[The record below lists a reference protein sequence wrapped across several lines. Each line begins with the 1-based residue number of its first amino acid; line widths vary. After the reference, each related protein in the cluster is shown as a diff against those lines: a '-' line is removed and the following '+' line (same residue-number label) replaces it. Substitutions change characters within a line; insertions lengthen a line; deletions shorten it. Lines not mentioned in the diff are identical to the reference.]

1 MQRDTNQVFYHIK
14 FENGVSKKLE
24 LISKNDKILYLNL
37 IKEQRLLINQIN
49 ELPKRKKRLF
59 NKLNNQLEK
68 INQKISNDFPY
79 DFFVIGS
86 DLYNAIGI
94 GTIFINSQNR
104 RVEIKKIS
112 KNEMINN

>member
-1 MQRDTNQVFYHIK
+1 MQRDTNRAFYHIK
-14 FENGVSKKLE
+14 FENGVSTKLE
-24 LISKNDKILYLNL
+24 LISKNDKTLYSNL
-37 IKEQRLLINQIN
+37 KKEQHSLLNQIN
-49 ELPKRKKRLF
+49 ELPKRKKRIL
-59 NKLNNQLEK
+59 NKLNKQLEK

-86 DLYNAIGI
+86 DLYNAIGT